1 MDSAYQPTTERTT
14 SVSEDV
20 TCSLGSIWPRSRRRD
35 DVEVEEDQ
43 GDDDELA
50 KPKAKRSL
58 KTKNAGYRWLFCK
71 QIRGFV
77 SRADSCWNEIA
88 NDTYWVL
95 WVRFED
101 NLEVVGRLEVCI
113 YNGNRVG
120 DFWSL
125 LSKQNRFLS
134 PQKCCCMYFSSWLEH
149 KSLLLTDYKQFF
161 KQQF

>member
-58 KTKNAGYRWLFCK
+58 KTKNAGYR
-71 QIRGFV
+71 
-77 SRADSCWNEIA
+77 
-88 NDTYWVL
+88 
-95 WVRFED
+95 
-101 NLEVVGRLEVCI
+101 
-113 YNGNRVG
+113 
-120 DFWSL
+120 
-125 LSKQNRFLS
+125 
-134 PQKCCCMYFSSWLEH
+134 
-149 KSLLLTDYKQFF
+149 
-161 KQQF
+161 